1 MTVSVRL
8 DENLEQRLRKIAE
21 AEGVSLSEV
30 IRRAAGL
37 YWERHAGSSL
47 ELRLVDVL
55 GKMKS
60 RGGRAGQSG
69 DSFRR
74 VLARRK

>member
-8 DENLEQRLRKIAE
+8 DENLEERLRKIAE

-30 IRRAAGL
+30 IRRAADL

-55 GKMKS
+55 GKVKS
-60 RGGRAGQSG
+60 RGGRARRSG
-69 DSFRR
+69 ESFRR